1 MPESLI
7 KNNGLEDRYKMAVK
21 NVKRGLG
28 KGLDAMIPTKVSSS
42 KEKPVVENHVEG
54 QVVNVNITKVEPNR
68 NQPRKTFDEDSIL
81 ELADNI
87 KQIGIVNPLIVTD
100 RGDHYEIV
108 GGERRWRAA
117 KKIGLKEIPVIIK
130 NLTEEEIAVYA
141 IIDNVQREDVNPIEG
156 ALAFK
161 RLIDEYN
168 YTQDKIAEKISK
180 SRVYVT
186 NSLRLLKLCDRVREM
201 VVQGMLSTGHARALI
216 PVENPDEQLELAQ
229 KVFDEKLSVRETE
242 KLVKNLGKTAKKKTA
257 PKNNESINAVY
268 SEVSEK
274 CKQALGTKVEIT
286 SKGDGVG
293 LIQIEFYNNDDL
305 EKIIDRICKE

>member
-1 MPESLI
+1 MPAKST
-7 KNNGLEDRYKMAVK
+7 
-21 NVKRGLG
+21 KRGLG
-28 KGLDAMIPTKVSSS
+28 KGLDAMIPAKKVSSAA

-54 QVVNVNITKVEPNR
+54 QVINVNITKVEPNR
-68 NQPRKTFDEDSIL
+68 KQPRKTFDEDSLI
-81 ELADNI
+81 EMADSI

-100 RGDHYEIV
+100 KGDHYEIV

-117 KKIGLKEIPVIIK
+117 KMIGLKEVPVIVK

-156 ALAFK
+156 AEAFK

-168 YTQDKIAEKISK
+168 YTQDMIASKISK

-186 NSLRLLKLCDRVREM
+186 NSLRLLKLCDKVREM
-201 VVQGMLSTGHARALI
+201 VIQGMLSTGHARALI
-216 PVENPDEQLELAQ
+216 PVDDADEQLELAQ
-229 KVFDEKLSVRETE
+229 KVFDEQLSVRQTE
-242 KLVKNLGKTAKKKTA
+242 KLVKNLGKTAKKKTT
-257 PKNNESINAVY
+257 PKTNASIDAVY
-268 SEVSEK
+268 AEVSEK
-274 CKQALGTKVEIT
+274 CKQALGTKVDIS

-305 EKIIDRICKE
+305 EKIIARLCRE

>member
-1 MPESLI
+1 
-7 KNNGLEDRYKMAVK
+7 MAVK
-21 NVKRGLG
+21 NAKRGLG
-28 KGLDAMIPTKVSSS
+28 KGLDAMIPAKVSPAA

-68 NQPRKTFDEDSIL
+68 NQPRKTFDDDSLL

-100 RGDHYEIV
+100 KGDHYEIV

-117 KKIGLKEIPVIIK
+117 KKIGLKEVPVIIK

-201 VVQGMLSTGHARALI
+201 VVQGLLTTGHARALI
-216 PVENPDEQLELAQ
+216 PVEDPTEQQVLAQ
-229 KVFDEKLSVRETE
+229 KVFDENLSVRETE

-257 PKNNESINAVY
+257 PKKNASIDAVY
-268 SEVSEK
+268 ADVSEK

-305 EKIIDRICKE
+305 EKIIGRLCSE

>member
-1 MPESLI
+1 MEGNI
-7 KNNGLEDRYKMAVK
+7 VMAVK
-21 NVKRGLG
+21 NAKRGLG
-28 KGLDAMIPTKVSSS
+28 KGLDAMIPAKVSAP

-54 QVVNVNITKVEPNR
+54 QVVSVKLTKVEPNR

-81 ELADNI
+81 ELADSI
-87 KQIGIVNPLIVTD
+87 KQIGMVNPIIVRD
-100 RGDHYEIV
+100 KGDHFEII

-117 KKIGLKEIPVIIK
+117 QKIGLKEVPVIIK
-130 NLTEEEIAVYA
+130 NLSDEETAVYA

-161 RLIDEYN
+161 RLIDEYS

-201 VVQGMLSTGHARALI
+201 VIQGMLSTGHARALI

-242 KLVKNLGKTAKKKTA
+242 KLVKNLGKTAKKKST
-257 PKNNESINAVY
+257 PKTNPSIDAVY
-268 SEVSEK
+268 ADVSEK
-274 CKQALGTKVEIT
+274 CKQALGTKVDIT

-305 EKIIDRICKE
+305 EKIIARLCRE

>member
-1 MPESLI
+1 
-7 KNNGLEDRYKMAVK
+7 MAVK
-21 NVKRGLG
+21 NAKRGLG
-28 KGLDAMIPTKVSSS
+28 KGLDAMIPAKVSPAA

-68 NQPRKTFDEDSIL
+68 NQPRKTFDDDSLL

-100 RGDHYEIV
+100 KGDHYEIV

-117 KKIGLKEIPVIIK
+117 KKIGLKEVPVIIK
-130 NLTEEEIAVYA
+130 DLTEEEIAVYA

-201 VVQGMLSTGHARALI
+201 VVQGLLTTGHARALI
-216 PVENPDEQLELAQ
+216 PVEDPTEQQELAQ
-229 KVFDEKLSVRETE
+229 KVFDENLSVRETE

-257 PKNNESINAVY
+257 PKKNASIDAVY
-268 SEVSEK
+268 ADVSEK

-305 EKIIDRICKE
+305 EKIIGRLCSE